1 MEPTT
6 MSENNCGCCC
16 SYQTP
21 HWWVTMR
28 FTDAGP
34 GTPAPAPPT
43 AAPPQ
48 ATTGTTQQGGSSS
61 EGGLGGL
68 LNTVGG
74 VLGGALGGLI

>member
-1 MEPTT
+1 
-6 MSENNCGCCC
+6 MSETNCGCCC

-21 HWWVTMR
+21 PWWVTMR

-34 GTPAPAPPT
+34 GSPAPAPPA

-48 ATTGTTQQGGSSS
+48 TTTTQGGGQQGSSS
-61 EGGLGGL
+61 DSGGLGGL